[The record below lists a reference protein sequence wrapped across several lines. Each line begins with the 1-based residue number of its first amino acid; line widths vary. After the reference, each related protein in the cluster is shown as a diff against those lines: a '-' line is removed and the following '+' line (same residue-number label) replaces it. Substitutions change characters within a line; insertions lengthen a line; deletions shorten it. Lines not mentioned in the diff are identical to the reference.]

1 MKTSGREFPE
11 LHENG
16 LADITYAVHRRRANQ
31 QEEFG

>member
-16 LADITYAVHRRRANQ
+16 LADITVHGRRASQ